1 MDGRRVVVSILVLV
15 LVVAAITFGLY
26 LLTRKDD
33 ADTGGLGAEFVPNAA
48 WEIAAVE
55 HPLHYV

>member
-33 ADTGGLGAEFVPNAA
+33 SDTGGPGAEFVPNAA

-55 HPLHYV
+55 HTLLYV